1 MLFGVMAH
9 TLLRLGSRSCFLR
22 GTLTVFGLCAL
33 LLRPIAAT
41 LATSEAATCVVPHGA
56 QSGDLIFRK
65 GTEAVSD
72 LVRSL
77 DQCASEGGEGEFSH
91 VGLLIAASD
100 LSAKFLG
107 HTHGL
112 TPRESAWFVLHA
124 TPSEVAGRTD
134 SVVLDCLA
142 FFTSPELSKG
152 HAIYRITDTE
162 TGQRHAAV
170 NAALAQLGQPFSLTD
185 KNGTY
190 CTELPYAAWLSA
202 GVDLDVHFKRLAIFL
217 FAPRDFL
224 FSSALMASPK
234 LERLGEGQP

>member
-1 MLFGVMAH
+1 MIVGVMAH
-9 TLLRLGSRSCFLR
+9 ALLRLRPRSCFPR
-22 GTLTVFGLCAL
+22 GVLTVFGLCAL

-41 LATSEAATCVVPHGA
+41 LATSEAATCIVPHGA

-77 DQCASEGGEGEFSH
+77 DQCASLGGDGEFSH

-100 LSAKFLG
+100 LSVEFIG
-107 HTHGL
+107 HAHEL
-112 TPRESAWFVLHA
+112 APCESAWFVLHA

-134 SVVLDCLA
+134 SVVLDSFS
-142 FFTSPELSKG
+142 FFISPKLSKG

-162 TGQRHAAV
+162 TGQRRAAM

-185 KNGTY
+185 ENGTY

-202 GVDLDVHFKRLAIFL
+202 EVDLDVRFKHLAIFL

-224 FSSALMASPK
+224 FPSALMASPK
-234 LERLGEGQP
+234 LERLGEG